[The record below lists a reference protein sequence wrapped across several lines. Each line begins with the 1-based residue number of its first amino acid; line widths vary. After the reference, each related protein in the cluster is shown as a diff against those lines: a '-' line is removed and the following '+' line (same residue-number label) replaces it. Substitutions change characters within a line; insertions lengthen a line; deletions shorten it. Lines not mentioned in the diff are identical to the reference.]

1 MDRVAAQAAGPQH
14 YHFTFGDQL
23 VDTTSCSFPITG
35 SFMFT
40 NDVTEWDDANGVP
53 TRLQLHQ
60 TFAATLV
67 GNGVTLA
74 ENDHEQTF
82 VAFVDGNATQ
92 AIHVGSIFHMTGPSG
107 RLTLIA
113 GRQVFAVEHGFD
125 HRLISETGVHLDF
138 SSDAAFCA
146 AFA

>member
-1 MDRVAAQAAGPQH
+1 
-14 YHFTFGDQL
+14 
-23 VDTTSCSFPITG
+23 
-35 SFMFT
+35 MFT

-53 TRLQLHQ
+53 TRLQLH
-60 TFAATLV
+60 
-67 GNGVTLA
+67 
-74 ENDHEQTF
+74 QTF

-113 GRQVFAVEHGFD
+113 GRQLFAVEHGFD